1 MTVHLYHLSETYEEV
16 CRRLL
21 RKKTK
26 FHFIF
31 SHPLNVD
38 HMVLTCDTLKE
49 YERYQSGISYWG
61 LLSLCENKTS
71 MILSK

>member
-1 MTVHLYHLSETYEEV
+1 MVVNIYHYHNSYENVRSLLLS
-16 CRRLL
+16 
-21 RKKTK
+21 KKTT

-31 SHPLNVD
+31 SHPLNSD

-49 YERYQSGISYWG
+49 YEKYQSVMSYWA

-71 MILSK
+71 MTLSK